1 VGAQASAR
9 IGPLLQPQNLPT
21 DMIQNLKI
29 IRCLAAIEDS
39 VKYPG

>member
-9 IGPLLQPQNLPT
+9 IGPLLHPQNLPHAMT
-21 DMIQNLKI
+21 QNFKI
-29 IRCLAAIEDS
+29 IRDLPAIEHG